1 MSLSRNLMF
10 HQRLKELEEFKAEFG
25 HRNVPGPTIT
35 NKYNSLAGWSYQMRG
50 SYKAFE
56 EGRKSPCTSMRQIHE
71 MDENEPS
78 LVRLDCAIFDKR
90 NTINSI

>member
-25 HRNVPGPTIT
+25 HCNVPGPTIT

-56 EGRKSPCTSMRQIHE
+56 EGRKSGILQGIRRGKKITLYV
-71 MDENEPS
+71 NEIDS
-78 LVRLDCAIFDKR
+78 
-90 NTINSI
+90 

>member
-1 MSLSRNLMF
+1 MSLSRNLIF

-25 HRNVPGPTIT
+25 HCNVPGPTIT

-56 EGRKSPCTSMRQIHE
+56 EGRKSPCTSMR
-71 MDENEPS
+71 
-78 LVRLDCAIFDKR
+78 
-90 NTINSI
+90 